1 MGLLEVGRTH
11 DCGALHLEHT
21 GEEVILMGW
30 VDAWRDLGG
39 RRFIDL
45 RDRGGVTQ
53 VVFGQELDAE
63 LDTKARRLRH
73 EWVIAVRG
81 RVDDRVANGGTV
93 NRQLATGAIEV
104 RALELEIL
112 TESETPP
119 FEIKDDVNAAE
130 ELRLKYR
137 YLDLRRQTMQRNLIQ
152 RHRFNQAVREF
163 MDGEGFLE
171 LETPFLIRSTPEG
184 ARDYVVPSRVHP
196 NTFYALP
203 QSPQLFK
210 QLFMVAGYDRYFQIA
225 RCFRDEDLRADR
237 QPEFTQIDMEMSFA
251 TVDSVLGVIE
261 GLMVHTF
268 KKVLDV
274 DIETPF
280 PRIEYAD
287 AMERFGSDAPDL
299 RFGME
304 LRRVDDLVIN
314 SDFGVFTGTLEAG
327 GAVKGICLQGGGD
340 WSRKQIENLIEIV
353 KPYGAKGLAW
363 TKVTEDGFQGGIARF
378 FTGDAAT
385 GLRQRLEAESGDLM
399 LFVADKEKVVNAS
412 LNALRKH
419 LAAQLGLADPKVFP
433 FCWVTRFPLFERD
446 EDTGALLSSHHPFT
460 APEESDPAVLEADP
474 VGLPSQA
481 YDLVLN
487 GYELGSGSIRIHQ
500 REMQEAIFRVLGLS
514 PAEQQ
519 EKFGFLLDAFR
530 YGPPPHGGIALGV
543 DRLVML
549 MVGAQS
555 IPEVIAFPKTLRAQD
570 LMLQAPGRIDEVQL
584 DELHLAFKAQED

>member
-1 MGLLEVGRTH
+1 MSLLEAGRTH
-11 DCGALHLEHT
+11 DCGALGLDQA
-21 GEEVILMGW
+21 GDEVVLMGW

-53 VVFGQELDAE
+53 VVFGQELDPE
-63 LDTKARRLRH
+63 LDEQARKLRH
-73 EWVIAVRG
+73 EWVIAIRG

-93 NRQLATGAIEV
+93 NKNLATGAVEV
-104 RALELEIL
+104 RALALEVL
-112 TESETPP
+112 STSETPP

-137 YLDLRRQTMQRNLIQ
+137 YLDLRRPTMQHNLVQ
-152 RHRFNQAVREF
+152 RHRFNQAVREY
-163 MDGEGFLE
+163 MDSQGFLE

-196 NTFYALP
+196 ETFYALP
-203 QSPQLFK
+203 QSPQMFK

-251 TVDSVLGVIE
+251 TVDSVLEVIE
-261 GLMVHTF
+261 GLMVHSF

-274 DIETPF
+274 DIQVPF
-280 PRIEYAD
+280 PRLDYHD

-299 RFGME
+299 RYGME
-304 LRRVDDLVIN
+304 LRRVDDLVAD
-314 SDFGVFTGTLEAG
+314 SEFGVFTNTLEAG
-327 GAVKGICLQGGGD
+327 GAIKGICLEGGAER
-340 WSRKQIENLIEIV
+340 SRKQIDGLIDIV

-363 TKVTEDGFQGGIARF
+363 SKVTEEGLQGGIARF
-378 FTGDAAT
+378 FPGDAGAALI
-385 GLRQRLEAESGDLM
+385 GRLEASVGDLL
-399 LFVADKEKVVNAS
+399 LFVADKIKVVNAS
-412 LNALRKH
+412 LNALRKR
-419 LAAQLGLADPKVFP
+419 LAADLGLADPTSFP
-433 FCWVTRFPLFERD
+433 FCWVTRFPLFELD
-446 EDTGALLSSHHPFT
+446 EETGALLASHHPFT
-460 APEESDPAVLEADP
+460 APEETDPVALEAKP
-474 VGLPSQA
+474 VGQPSQA

-500 REMQEAIFRVLGLS
+500 RDMQAAIFRILGLS
-514 PAEQQ
+514 EAEQE

-530 YGPPPHGGIALGV
+530 FGPPPHGGIALGV

-549 MVGAQS
+549 MVGASS

-570 LMLQAPGRIDEVQL
+570 LMLQAPGAIDAVQL
-584 DELHLAFKAQED
+584 DELSLRFKERD

>member
-1 MGLLEVGRTH
+1 MSLLEVGRTH
-11 DCGALHLEHT
+11 DCGALRLEQA

-53 VVFGQELDAE
+53 VVFGQELDAA
-63 LDTKARRLRH
+63 LDAQARRLRH

-93 NRQLATGAIEV
+93 NAQLETGAIEV
-104 RALELEIL
+104 RATELEIL

-119 FEIKDDVNAAE
+119 FEIRDDVNAAE

-137 YLDLRRQTMQRNLIQ
+137 YLDLRRPSMQDNLVQ
-152 RHRFNQAVREF
+152 RHRFNQAVREY
-163 MDGEGFLE
+163 MDTEGFLE

-261 GLMVHTF
+261 GLMAHTF

-274 DIETPF
+274 TVATPF
-280 PRIEYAD
+280 PRIEYAE

-304 LRRVDDLVIN
+304 LKRVDDLVE
-314 SDFGVFTGTLEAG
+314 SSEFAVFTGTLEAG
-327 GAVKGICLQGGGD
+327 GAVKGLCLTGGAER
-340 WSRKQIENLIEIV
+340 SRKQIEALIEIV

-363 TKVTEDGFQGGIARF
+363 TKVTENGFQGGIARF
-378 FTGDAAT
+378 FQGDAGVA
-385 GLRQRLEAESGDLM
+385 LQARLEGQPGDLL

-412 LNALRKH
+412 LNALRKQ
-419 LAAQLGLADPKVFP
+419 LAAQLGFTDPKSFP

-446 EDTGALLSSHHPFT
+446 EETGALLSSHHPFT
-460 APEESDPAVLEADP
+460 APEETDPAALEADP
-474 VGLPSQA
+474 VGRPSQA

-487 GYELGSGSIRIHQ
+487 GYELGSGSIRIHN
-500 REMQEAIFRVLGLS
+500 REMQEAIFRILGLS
-514 PAEQQ
+514 AEEQD

-570 LMLQAPGRIDEVQL
+570 LMLQAPGRIDGGQL
-584 DELHLAFKAQED
+584 DELHLAFKAEE